1 MGMKKKVK
9 LKKELSLADIIAIST
24 GAMIS
29 SGLFLLPGIAA
40 HQAGPAV
47 FLSYLIAAVL
57 ILPAMFSMSELAS
70 ATPRAGGDY
79 FFIDRS
85 LGPLF
90 GTIGGIGT
98 YLALVMKTS
107 FALVG
112 IGAYATLFF
121 EIPVKFTA
129 VTFGVIFMIMNIL
142 GVKKASGIQKI
153 FVLIIIIIL
162 GSFIAEGFREIFFT
176 GKSNEYMGN
185 FSPFLPEGFE
195 GLIST
200 AGLVF
205 VSYLG
210 LTKIVSMS
218 EEIRNPERNI
228 PMGMI
233 LSLAITTV
241 IYVLGVFVMTAVIP
255 PDQFWNDLAPAS
267 SASERVFNVIPP
279 VAGTILIVVAAV
291 TAFASTGNAGLMTA
305 SRYPLAMAR
314 DRLLPGELA
323 RIGRF
328 NTPFVSIIITSAILI
343 LVILFVSEREIAKLA
358 SSFQLMIFMLINA
371 SVIVMRNSRIE
382 TYDPGYHSP
391 FYPWMQIFGIL
402 SSFFLIIYM
411 GWSAGLTIM
420 GIGGLGII
428 WYRQYARKYTKRE
441 GAIYHW
447 FALLGQKEHKALENE
462 FLHILKDKGLRDG
475 DPFGEMIVQSR
486 VTDLGRKRVSFK
498 SLVTDVTKKFAQD
511 LGSVDKGELKQEFL
525 SVTAIDPALVVP
537 RVSILHAK
545 TEKIDQPMLHVVLS
559 DKGVRKPVMKG
570 EISSEDNIRVFFFLL
585 SRSDDPKQQLR
596 LLSRLID
603 IVERENFVENITA
616 LKNHREIKE
625 YLLHNDRYITLHLE
639 KGTATEEFFNKA
651 LKDIRLP
658 VDVLVAIIQRKDQ
671 IFTPRGDTVL
681 REKDIVTIIGEP
693 KGIKALFNI
702 YIHRQQSGQHG
713 GTESV

>member
-1 MGMKKKVK
+1 MGLKKTVK
-9 LKKELSLADIIAIST
+9 LKKELSLTDIIAIST

-29 SGLFLLPGIAA
+29 SGFFLLPGIAA
-40 HQAGPAV
+40 QQAGPAV
-47 FLSYLIAAVL
+47 SLSYLLAAIL
-57 ILPAMFSMSELAS
+57 IMPAMFSMAELAS
-70 ATPRAGGDY
+70 ATPKAGGDY

-112 IGAYATLFF
+112 IGAYAALFLD
-121 EIPVKFTA
+121 IPVKFTA
-129 VTFGVIFMIMNIL
+129 VTFGLIFMIMNIV
-142 GVKKASGIQKI
+142 GVKKASGIQKV
-153 FVLIIIIIL
+153 FVLIIIVVL

-176 GKSNEYMGN
+176 GNKSGYMEN
-185 FSPFLPEGFE
+185 FTPFLPNGFE
-195 GLIST
+195 GLVST

-228 PMGMI
+228 PLGMI
-233 LSLAITTV
+233 LSLSITTV
-241 IYVLGVFVMTAVIP
+241 IYVLGVFVMTSVIP
-255 PDQFWNDLAPAS
+255 PEQFWDDLAPAS
-267 SASERVFNVIPP
+267 TASERVFSLISPG
-279 VAGTILIVVAAV
+279 AGTIFIVIAAV

-314 DRLLPGELA
+314 DRLLPGALG

-328 NTPFVSIIITSAILI
+328 KTPHISIIITSSILI
-343 LVILFVSEREIAKLA
+343 AVILFVSEREIAKLA
-358 SSFQLMIFMLINA
+358 SSFQLLIFMLINA
-371 SVIVMRNSRIE
+371 SVIVMRNSGIE

-391 FYPWMQIFGIL
+391 LYPWMQIFGIL

-411 GWSAGLTIM
+411 GWGAGLLIM

-428 WYRQYARKYTKRE
+428 WYYNYARKHTKRE

-462 FLHILKDKGLRDG
+462 FLHILKEKGLRDG
-475 DPFGEMIVQSR
+475 DPFGEMIVQAR
-486 VTDLGRKRVSFK
+486 ITDLGRKRVSFK

-511 LGSVDKGELKQEFL
+511 VDSADKGELKKEFL

-545 TEKIDQPMLHVVLS
+545 TGNIGQPVLHVVLS
-559 DKGVRKPVMKG
+559 EKGVRKPVMKG

-596 LLSRLID
+596 LLTRLMD
-603 IVERENFVENITA
+603 IVERDNFVEIITSI
-616 LKNHREIKE
+616 KNHREIKE
-625 YLLHNDRYITLHLE
+625 YLLHNERYITLLLE
-639 KGTATEEFFNKA
+639 KGTATEEFFNKS
-651 LKDIRLP
+651 LKEIKLP
-658 VDVLVAIIQRKDQ
+658 SDVLAAIIQRKDQ

-681 REKDIVTIIGEP
+681 RENDIVTIIGEP
-693 KGIKALFNI
+693 KGIKTLFNK
-702 YIHRQQSGQHG
+702 YIHKQQPEQP
-713 GTESV
+713 GT